1 MLLIALLCAGCS
13 TLLTM
18 NSGVPYSG
26 VQCNIGGIRKTFDSS
41 TPEYLMPH
49 WAEGIFSTIDL
60 PLSAVGD
67 TVILPY
73 ALMKNDRSHG
83 VETPQFR
90 KKRIFNGSPAGGELT
105 SPCPSCV
112 STAGPGRL

>member
-1 MLLIALLCAGCS
+1 MRVILLLIALLCTGCS

-26 VQCNIGGIRKTFDSS
+26 VQCNIEGIRKTFDSS

-73 ALMKNDRSHG
+73 ALLKKDRPHG
-83 VETPQFR
+83 VKTPQFR
-90 KKRIFNGSPAGGELT
+90 KKRVSNGSPNRG
-105 SPCPSCV
+105 
-112 STAGPGRL
+112 